1 MTYVYMSFMKRQP
14 RRLRLERLKDKLARN
29 LPPPQDILRASVFT
43 RRRRCGG
50 AGCHCAKGEG
60 HATTYLAV
68 CFPGGS
74 TEQISLPAELAEEA
88 RRRAA
93 VYRRWRR
100 TIDRISAI
108 NRELFRKR
116 WIQAPRT
123 GKV

>member
-1 MTYVYMSFMKRQP
+1 MKTP
-14 RRLRLERLKDKLARN
+14 ARRLRLERLKDKLARQ

-50 AGCHCAKGEG
+50 AGCRCAKGEG

-68 CFPGGS
+68 CVPGGT
-74 TEQISLPAELAEEA
+74 TEQISLPTKLVAEA
-88 RRRAA
+88 RRRAD

-100 TIDRISAI
+100 IIDRISAI

-116 WIQAPRT
+116 WI
-123 GKV
+123 GKDLPE

>member
-1 MTYVYMSFMKRQP
+1 MKTQA
-14 RRLRLERLKDKLARN
+14 RRLRLERLKDRLASQ

-50 AGCHCAKGEG
+50 AGCRCANGEG

-68 CFPGGS
+68 SFPGGK
-74 TEQISLPAELAEEA
+74 TEQISLPTRLVPEA

-93 VYRRWRR
+93 VYRRWWRI
-100 TIDRISAI
+100 IDRISAI

-116 WIQAPRT
+116 WI
-123 GKV
+123 GKDLPE

>member
-1 MTYVYMSFMKRQP
+1 MLINR
-14 RRLRLERLKDKLARN
+14 RRLRLERLKDKLARQ

-50 AGCHCAKGEG
+50 ATCWCAKGVG

-68 CFPGGS
+68 CFPGGK
-74 TEQISLPAELAEEA
+74 TEQISLPAKLVPEA

-93 VYRRWRR
+93 VYRRWWRI
-100 TIDRISAI
+100 IDRISAI

-116 WIQAPRT
+116 WIGNDLPE
-123 GKV
+123 

>member
-1 MTYVYMSFMKRQP
+1 MKTP
-14 RRLRLERLKDKLARN
+14 SRRLRLERLKDKLARS

-50 AGCHCAKGEG
+50 AHCHCAKGEG

-68 CFPGGS
+68 SLPGKS
-74 TEQISLPAELAEEA
+74 PEQISLPAELVPEA

-93 VYRRWRR
+93 VYRRWWR

-116 WIQAPRT
+116 WIEAPRA
-123 GKV
+123 